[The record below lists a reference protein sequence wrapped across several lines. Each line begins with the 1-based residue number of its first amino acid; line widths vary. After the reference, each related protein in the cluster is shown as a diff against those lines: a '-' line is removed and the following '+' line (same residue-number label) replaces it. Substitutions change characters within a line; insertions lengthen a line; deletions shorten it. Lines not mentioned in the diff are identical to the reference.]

1 MNYAGKRVIVAGATD
16 EFIARLVDLGAEAH
30 VLGTS
35 KPAVTG
41 IASFT
46 ECDFADDAQIDA
58 AVKKIGKIV
67 NVLFD
72 CAGVPHVVAAVL
84 PNMIEGSCVL
94 TLVEPAIASFAGITI
109 TVASG
114 VDAMLENLT

>member
-1 MNYAGKRVIVAGATD
+1 MNYAGKRVIVAGAEA
-16 EFIARLVDLGAEAH
+16 EFVRRLVDLGAEAH

-35 KPAVTG
+35 RPAVSG

-46 ECDFADDAQIDA
+46 ECDFAEDRSIES
-58 AVKKIGKIV
+58 AVSKIGKIV

-72 CAGVPHVVAAVL
+72 CAGSPHLVAAVL
-84 PNMIEGSCVL
+84 PNMIGGSCVL
-94 TLVEPAIASFAGITI
+94 TLVEPAVTSPPAITI

-114 VDAMLENLT
+114 VDAMLEYLT